1 MEHQNELTRLKRID
15 WVEIRLPGWQNLG
28 RYLLWS
34 AGRVSFSAWFFG
46 LYTIKVSAKILI
58 NLCEMVEG
66 STKQLLTIY
75 CQLPH
80 MGLPSQSVVSAIA
93 LPISNE
99 IQDVITDLV
108 GQIEQEDKP
117 VMILGGTGSGKSTVA
132 QYLAY
137 AYGGKVKIYEPEG
150 TPDDW
155 QGLEVVGKGENWD
168 AINAGMAEDLEDLS
182 AQIQLRTEKG
192 NAALSGSEKVLIVEE
207 YPEVRQK
214 CENADE
220 WIERHARRGR
230 KGKRFVIALSQYDK
244 VSAWGF
250 EGKSDLADGFVKIRL
265 GKKAV
270 IHAKSLKNEDL
281 MTWLQLDR
289 SHCLYDDQPCKLP
302 SYREM
307 KAVTQRLS
315 FTPQISP
322 VVMAKTTGQ
331 QALQPP
337 ITENNQISET
347 AKKAI
352 KALLQAGWSDSKI
365 IKEILGCQ
373 GAQYQRGKE
382 LLDNF
387 KKE

>member
-1 MEHQNELTRLKRID
+1 
-15 WVEIRLPGWQNLG
+15 
-28 RYLLWS
+28 
-34 AGRVSFSAWFFG
+34 
-46 LYTIKVSAKILI
+46 
-58 NLCEMVEG
+58 
-66 STKQLLTIY
+66 
-75 CQLPH
+75 

-93 LPISNE
+93 LPVSNE
-99 IQDVITDLV
+99 IQDIITDLV

-155 QGLEVVGKGENWD
+155 QGLEVIGKGENWD

-270 IHAKSLKNEDL
+270 IHARSLKNEDL
-281 MTWLQLDR
+281 MTWLQPDR

-307 KAVTQRLS
+307 KAVTQRLF
-315 FTPQISP
+315 FTSQISP
-322 VVMAKTTGQ
+322 VVTAKSTLQ
-331 QALQPP
+331 QALQPQ
-337 ITENNQISET
+337 ITGNNQISET

-373 GAQYQRGKE
+373 GAQYQPGKE
-382 LLDNF
+382 LLDDF